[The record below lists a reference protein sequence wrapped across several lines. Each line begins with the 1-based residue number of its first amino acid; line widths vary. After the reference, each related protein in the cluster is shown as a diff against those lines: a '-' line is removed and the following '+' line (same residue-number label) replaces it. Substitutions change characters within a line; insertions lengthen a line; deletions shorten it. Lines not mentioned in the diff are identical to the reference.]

1 MTEVFAGAESPPVT
15 SEVHEGIWVMGHGLV
30 TVDVG
35 YQGAWLM
42 AELSHC
48 QYGGVTPECDADLAE
63 AAVLIREMGYRRTGE
78 YKEEDGAVH
87 IELI

>member
-1 MTEVFAGAESPPVT
+1 MTEVFAGAESPPAA
-15 SEVHEGIWVMGHGLV
+15 SEVIEGIWVMNHGLV

-48 QYGGVTPECDADLAE
+48 RYGGVTPECDADLAE
-63 AAVLIREMGYRRTGE
+63 ARDLIAEMGYRRTGE
-78 YKEEDGAVH
+78 VKEEGGAVH